1 MMADKPAM
9 LLADDERSTREA
21 LERYLRRDYDVTL
34 AEDGRV
40 ALNLLSR
47 RNFDFVL
54 TDLKM
59 PGADGRAVIEA
70 AQKLDP
76 APTCL
81 VFSAYGTVES
91 AVEVMKMGAF
101 DFVEKPVNL
110 NRLDLVLKRARD
122 ARSLSQENRQLRQ
135 KLADHR
141 GVDMVAASPVMA
153 GILDLVRQIAPSR
166 STVLLTGESGTGKE
180 VAANL
185 IHKLSGRTG
194 PFVAVHCAALPA
206 ALLESELFGH
216 ERGAF
221 TGAIE
226 QKKGRFELANEG
238 TLFLDEIGEIDPQ
251 VQVKLLRVLET
262 REFERVGGGELL
274 RSSARLVAATNRD
287 LRKMVREGKFREDLF
302 YRLDVVTIDLPPLRR
317 RVEDIPILVKRFLD
331 HFASDNGRGPMSIS
345 PEALDALCHYRWPGN
360 IRELRNV
367 IERMVVLCRAD
378 TLTVADLPAA
388 VRENALPEP
397 AVLTGET
404 IDDHEKALIERA
416 LREANGNRT
425 LAAKKLGIP
434 RRTFYRRL
442 EKHGL

>member
-1 MMADKPAM
+1 MADKPTM
-9 LLADDERSTREA
+9 LLADDERSTRDA

-40 ALNLLSR
+40 ALNLLAR

-59 PGADGRAVIEA
+59 PGADGRAVIES

-76 APTCL
+76 VPTCL

-91 AVEVMKMGAF
+91 AVEVMKLGAF

-110 NRLDLVLKRARD
+110 NHLDMVLKRARE
-122 ARSLSQENRQLRQ
+122 ARNLTQENRQLRQ
-135 KLADHR
+135 KLADNR
-141 GVDMVAASPVMA
+141 GVDMVAASPAMA
-153 GILDLVRQIAPSR
+153 GILDLIKQIAPSR

-206 ALLESELFGH
+206 TLLESELFGH
-216 ERGAF
+216 EKGAF

-226 QKKGRFELANEG
+226 QKKGRFELANDG

-262 REFERVGGGELL
+262 REFERLGGGEPLY
-274 RSSARLVAATNRD
+274 SSARLVAATNRD
-287 LRKMVREGKFREDLF
+287 LRKMVRDGKFREDLF
-302 YRLDVVTIDLPPLRR
+302 YRLDVVTIDLPPLRK

-331 HFASDNGRGPMSIS
+331 HFAAENGRGTMNIAPDAL
-345 PEALDALCHYRWPGN
+345 EALCRYRWPGN
-360 IRELRNV
+360 IRELRNAV
-367 IERMVVLCRAD
+367 ERMVVLCRTD
-378 TLTVADLPAA
+378 TLTVSDLPAA
-388 VRENALPEP
+388 VRENAGPEP
-397 AVLTGET
+397 AALPGET

-425 LAAKKLGIP
+425 VAARKLGIP

-442 EKHGL
+442 EKYGL